1 MSERS
6 EREAAVRQSFFEQAD
21 LCEQFGSEFTARLI
35 RTLEGS
41 LDRET
46 LTGRAVLDWQ
56 GRPEANGDALALR
69 LCGALHALVLQNID
83 SGLAAIY
90 PPNGNILED
99 EFRSTLT
106 AAIARNDAELVEWLN
121 LAPQTNEV
129 GRSSI
134 LYMGLLEIARR
145 FGQPLRLFEIGSSA
159 GLNLVLDQYGY
170 DLCGAMFGNQESGLQ
185 LQPEWKG
192 APPAPASVEVVER
205 HGCDLSPINLATD
218 RIRLQSYVWPDQEER
233 HRRLAAA
240 IEIAEKISV
249 KVDRMDA
256 GSWVIQQ
263 LTENRPHGQ
272 TTVLM
277 HSLTYCYLPP
287 ETQSMIAGHLEAL
300 GSRADLAHPLAWL
313 GFELNQDN
321 QPELTLR
328 SWPNGES
335 ELIARAHPHGRWV
348 EYLLSEALLTA

>member
-1 MSERS
+1 MS
-6 EREAAVRQSFFEQAD
+6 EREAAIRQSFFEQAD
-21 LCEQFGSEFTARLI
+21 LCEQFGSEFTGQLI
-35 RTLEGS
+35 RTLEGI

-46 LTGRAVLDWQ
+46 RTGRAVLDWQ

-83 SGLAAIY
+83 PALAAIY
-90 PPNGNILED
+90 PPNAAVAPEA
-99 EFRSTLT
+99 FRRTLT
-106 AAIARNDAELVEWLN
+106 EAIARNDSELVVWLD

-129 GRSSI
+129 GRSSL
-134 LYMGLLEIARR
+134 LYLGLMEIARR

-170 DLCGAMFGNQESGLQ
+170 NLGGAQFGNRDSGLQ
-185 LQPEWKG
+185 LQPEWTG
-192 APPAPASVEVVER
+192 PPPEFASVDVVER

-218 RIRLQSYVWPDQEER
+218 RVRLQSYVWPDQEER

-240 IEIAEKISV
+240 IGIAENV
-249 KVDRMDA
+249 GVTVDRQDA
-256 GSWVIQQ
+256 CSWVVQQ
-263 LTENRPHGQ
+263 LSDGRPLGQ

-277 HSLTYCYLPP
+277 HSLTYCYFPP
-287 ETQSMIAGHLEAL
+287 ETQSTIANHMEAL
-300 GSRADLAHPLAWL
+300 GALADADHPLAWL

-321 QPELTLR
+321 QPELNLR
-328 SWPNGES
+328 VWPNGQS

-348 EYLLSEALLTA
+348 EYLPSGLKT